1 MSGGVLFLDEPFRSL
16 WAGQD
21 PFVAVEALAGEIFRE
36 LEARRTLRTEVA
48 GRGYFVKIHRGVGW
62 AEIVK
67 NLLSL
72 RLPVLGAANEWR
84 AIQRLSEIGVDS
96 MHAVAY
102 GLRGRNPGRQH
113 SFIITEELT
122 PTLSLEDFCLDWKK
136 HPPELRLKRALIA
149 RVAEMARRMH
159 RAGINHRDFYLC
171 HFLLH
176 LDPAPTA
183 DQFRLSLIDL
193 HRAQLR
199 GQLPRR
205 WRDKDLAALY
215 FSAVD
220 IGLSRRD
227 LLRFLAAY
235 FACPL
240 RQVLRDEAPLLSHLA
255 SETLRLQARFAR
267 KVAAGEMT

>member
-21 PFVAVEALAGEIFRE
+21 PFVAVEALEGEIFRE

-113 SFIITEELT
+113 SFIITEELA
-122 PTLSLEDFCLDWKK
+122 PTLSLEDLCLGWKK

-149 RVAEMARRMH
+149 RVAGMARRMH

-199 GQLPRR
+199 AQLPRR

-220 IGLSRRD
+220 IGLSRSD

-240 RQVLRDEAPLLSHLA
+240 RHVLRDEAPLLSHLA